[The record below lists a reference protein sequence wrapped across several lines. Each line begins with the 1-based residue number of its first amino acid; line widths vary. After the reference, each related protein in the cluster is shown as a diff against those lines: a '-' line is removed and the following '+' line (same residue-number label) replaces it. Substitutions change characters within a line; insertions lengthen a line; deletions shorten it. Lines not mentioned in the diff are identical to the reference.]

1 MINAQKLISDFLR
14 PEDSM
19 PYTIGW
25 KVYFFFLGK
34 NGQNNVLQRLQHSI
48 EMHSFVG
55 KYCCKTD
62 RKYTEDLKEQV
73 LRDTGPHGKLAKELD
88 KSAEISTSQS

>member
-1 MINAQKLISDFLR
+1 
-14 PEDSM
+14 
-19 PYTIGW
+19 
-25 KVYFFFLGK
+25 
-34 NGQNNVLQRLQHSI
+34 
-48 EMHSFVG
+48 MHSFVG